1 MNTDPASNNTAGQEN
16 AADVIHNGNPY
27 FDGKPASI
35 TREYPTQLHAIGPD
49 GRLRLGAAF
58 DLMQDIAGAHA
69 EILGVGIHD
78 LRRLGITW
86 VLSRLMIK
94 FDALPPRADSV
105 RLKTWPS
112 GVHRLFA
119 MRQFELTDPATG
131 RRIATA
137 SSYWLMLKLTNLRP
151 VSPDDVTGT
160 FPANPDKPIFFE
172 DWGKLDPA
180 PGADRPHRHR
190 TVEDRLQQPRE
201 QRALSDV
208 RAGLARCEARVP
220 RPREHD
226 PRELQFRAPPLR
238 IRRLHGR
245 HRRRRVPRD
254 RAHARGQKRLRLRRH
269 VRTHGDR
276 RKITSS
282 PAQNF
287 IFHTSYLTGDTA

>member
-1 MNTDPASNNTAGQEN
+1 MSTEPGSLNTNEP
-16 AADVIHNGNPY
+16 ADVICNGNPY

-69 EILGVGIHD
+69 ELLGVGIHD

-131 RRIATA
+131 QRIATA
-137 SSYWLMLKLTNLRP
+137 SSYWLMLKLANLRP
-151 VSPDDVTGT
+151 VSPDDVTGK
-160 FPANPDKPIFFE
+160 FPSNPGKPIFFE

-180 PGADRPHRHR
+180 PG
-190 TVEDRLQQPRE
+190 
-201 QRALSDV
+201 SD
-208 RAGLARCEARVP
+208 P
-220 RPREHD
+220 
-226 PRELQFRAPPLR
+226 
-238 IRRLHGR
+238 
-245 HRRRRVPRD
+245 
-254 RAHARGQKRLRLRRH
+254 
-269 VRTHGDR
+269 VRTD
-276 RKITSS
+276 IV
-282 PAQNF
+282 PAG
-287 IFHTSYLTGDTA
+287 TCRGR